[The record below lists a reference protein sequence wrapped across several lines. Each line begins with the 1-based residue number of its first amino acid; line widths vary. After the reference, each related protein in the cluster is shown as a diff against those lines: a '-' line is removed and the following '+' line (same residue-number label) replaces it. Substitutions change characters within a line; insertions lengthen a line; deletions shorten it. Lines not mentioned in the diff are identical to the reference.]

1 MSEKDDEVEI
11 IHRINHLKRKVV
23 ADTKR
28 ASMLGEGRIDPD
40 AIERAQAVIDDSQ
53 DEYLDEVESIFGDLT
68 KAWGELKSG
77 EHQAVNQVQVYSNR
91 ITDLASTYGFD
102 LMRYFSKSL
111 RDFSERIDI
120 ANKNHITIGQA
131 HLDVMMITVHE
142 KIKEEDAPKAEELKA
157 VLDQAIK
164 KYG

>member
-68 KAWGELKSG
+68 KAWSELKS
-77 EHQAVNQVQVYSNR
+77 
-91 ITDLASTYGFD
+91 
-102 LMRYFSKSL
+102 
-111 RDFSERIDI
+111 
-120 ANKNHITIGQA
+120 
-131 HLDVMMITVHE
+131 
-142 KIKEEDAPKAEELKA
+142 
-157 VLDQAIK
+157 
-164 KYG
+164 

>member
-1 MSEKDDEVEI
+1 MSDKDDEVEI
-11 IHRINHLKRKVV
+11 IHRVNRLKKKVV
-23 ADTKR
+23 DDTKR
-28 ASMLGEGRIDPD
+28 ASMMGEGHIDPE

-53 DEYLDEVESIFGDLT
+53 DDYMEEVESIFGDLS
-68 KAWGELKSG
+68 KVWGTLKSG
-77 EHQAVNQVQVYSNR
+77 DTGAAEDVQLYSNR
-91 ITDLASTYGFD
+91 IMDLAATYSYD

-111 RDFSERIDI
+111 RDFAERIDV

>member
-1 MSEKDDEVEI
+1 
-11 IHRINHLKRKVV
+11 
-23 ADTKR
+23 
-28 ASMLGEGRIDPD
+28 
-40 AIERAQAVIDDSQ
+40 
-53 DEYLDEVESIFGDLT
+53 
-68 KAWGELKSG
+68 
-77 EHQAVNQVQVYSNR
+77 
-91 ITDLASTYGFD
+91 
-102 LMRYFSKSL
+102 MRYFSKSL